1 METRASFPLL
11 IGVDRKEEKP
21 VSNLKL
27 LRTILRLKSLKITD
41 FRFLQRGTEL
51 HLAVKPY
58 KNGCRCPECGR
69 RGRIVHQPAEPRRWE
84 DVAVLGLRLVLWYAP
99 KEIRCPTHG
108 RVQEE
113 IPWAPASARVT
124 YRLEWRLCA
133 LCQVMTQTA
142 AAEILRLPTSTLSN
156 LLHRVITRVR
166 DGHTIRGLTTL
177 GVDEVSYCKGRKFAT
192 LVYDLD
198 RARVLWVG
206 PGKGRDT
213 IDRFFHECLSRGQKA
228 RVAWAS
234 CDMSPA
240 YIGAITH
247 HCPNVTL
254 VIDRFHLVKALESGR
269 GRGPEGTVAGARHAG
284 AQGDQRPAVVAQHPL
299 PTSDPGPHPIPQS
312 PAKLQPAHPPGRT
325 ATTRSAFATSM
336 PTTGPGVVIRVPP
349 PDGPDDLAQPCGCGV
364 VPTQLLGLE
373 SSDGQRSRYRS
384 VWVTIG
390 KSSCCPSPSVSSPL

>member
-1 METRASFPLL
+1 M
-11 IGVDRKEEKP
+11 
-21 VSNLKL
+21 
-27 LRTILRLKSLKITD
+27 
-41 FRFLQRGTEL
+41 
-51 HLAVKPY
+51 
-58 KNGCRCPECGR
+58 
-69 RGRIVHQPAEPRRWE
+69 HQPAEPRRWE

-124 YRLEWRLCA
+124 YRLEWRLCT

-177 GVDEVSYCKGRKFAT
+177 GVDEISYCKGRKFAT

-254 VIDRFHLVKALESGR
+254 VIDRFHLIKALNQAVDEVR
-269 GRGPEGTVAGARHAG
+269 KEQWRALEHAG
-284 AQGDQRPAVVAQHPL
+284 AQGDQRPAVVAQQ
-299 PTSDPGPHPIPQS
+299 PTPDIGPRATPDSSIACETPTGAS
-312 PAKLQPAHPPGRT
+312 TGRGCSRTSSSTSGIT
-325 ATTRSAFATSM
+325 AI
-336 PTTGPGVVIRVPP
+336 GPP
-349 PDGPDDLAQPCGCGV
+349 PR
-364 VPTQLLGLE
+364 
-373 SSDGQRSRYRS
+373 SSSHAG
-384 VWVTIG
+384 
-390 KSSCCPSPSVSSPL
+390 